1 MTKTKYFWKIFQ
13 SLSTILSFLLLA
25 IGILNYFGSDLKK
38 DIYIPIG
45 IALVLGSYSWILEY
59 FTNKFKKVENPSEYN
74 NDEDSNTDEPM
85 VEIPAVFENLN
96 ETTIP
101 SSISAPPDD
110 IDKLLL
116 ELNDFVGLDNIKNE
130 INSLI
135 NFLKIQKIREKQ
147 GLPLR
152 TLSLHCVFIGPPGT
166 GKTSVARLLGKIYY
180 SLGLLRSGHLIET
193 DRSGLVGGY
202 VGQTAIKVDDI
213 IKKAIGGILF
223 IDEAYALKKE
233 NNPEDFGQE
242 AIDTLLKRMEDN
254 RNNLAVIV
262 AGYSNEM
269 TTFIDSNPGLKSR
282 FNRYFHFENYTDTQ
296 LFQIFLGYCND
307 SKYVLTDSAKN
318 EVVTKIRKEL
328 SISSSNFEN
337 ARYIR
342 NIFEQIL
349 QNQADR
355 LSVIR
360 NPNKKQLN
368 TIEMEDINV

>member
-59 FTNKFKKVENPSEYN
+59 FTNKFKKVENQSEYN

-96 ETTIP
+96 DTTSP

-213 IKKAIGGILF
+213 IKKAIDGILF

-233 NNPEDFGQE
+233 NSPEDFGQE

-318 EVVTKIRKEL
+318 EVLTKIRKEL
-328 SISSSNFEN
+328 SISSSNFGN